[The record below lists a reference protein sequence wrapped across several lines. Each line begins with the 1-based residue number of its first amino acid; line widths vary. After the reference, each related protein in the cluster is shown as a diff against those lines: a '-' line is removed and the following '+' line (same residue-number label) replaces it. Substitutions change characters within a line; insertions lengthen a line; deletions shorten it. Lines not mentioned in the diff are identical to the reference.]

1 MAISVTEARSIV
13 RKAKRRAEEP
23 QSQYLNLT
31 AMMDMMTILLVFM
44 IENLSVTTSPVN
56 IGVNLPETKLL
67 TPAPEDATTV
77 TIARNAILVQGVPI
91 VKVENGDV
99 DSGEKKAGAYGILI
113 GKLQKELEVQHDHAY
128 DLTAPGEEPKH
139 ELTIVADKD
148 VPYRLLYAVMYT
160 AGASCP
166 QRDPC
171 ETDEPN
177 KGSPGYQKF
186 RLITER
192 VVQ

>member
-1 MAISVTEARSIV
+1 MAINVSEARSII

-56 IGVNLPETKLL
+56 IGVHLPDTKLQ
-67 TPAPEDATTV
+67 TPQPEDATTITV
-77 TIARNAILVQGVPI
+77 ARNAILVQGRPV

-99 DSGEKKAGAYGILI
+99 DAGEKTNGAYGIVI
-113 GKLQKELEVQHDHAY
+113 GKLQKELQIEHDHLF
-128 DLTAPGEEPKH
+128 DLTAPGEEVKH
-139 ELTIVADKD
+139 ELTIVCDKD
-148 VPYRLLYAVMYT
+148 IPYRLLYAVMYT
-160 AGASCP
+160 AGQSDAP
-166 QRDPC
+166 GHQ
-171 ETDEPN
+171 
-177 KGSPGYQKF
+177 GSPGFQKF

-192 VVQ
+192 IVQ